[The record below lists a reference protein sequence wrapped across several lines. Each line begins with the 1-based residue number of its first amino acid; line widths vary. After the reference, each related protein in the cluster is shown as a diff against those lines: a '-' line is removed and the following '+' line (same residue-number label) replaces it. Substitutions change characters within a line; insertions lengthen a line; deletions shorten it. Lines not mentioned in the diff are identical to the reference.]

1 MGHNYLLAVYRS
13 FVRTASGGVDV
24 KRRKNIMAG
33 TQCNYVSWVCW
44 GEKFSPYVLGIY
56 FSVYSG
62 GECTHT
68 ASRRRFLACVAAGGV
83 ARAVLF
89 CSCRLVFLSPCT
101 CLWPRVY
108 VRTRIFPCWPIMSKN
123 LTVVDRVHLA
133 QRLQLCECCHPYLNL
148 SGVCHPHGCHI
159 SHWPCISSWAWWLDQ
174 RPCALVTLPQC
185 SVVGYIRISQSSCS
199 LSSWPSPT
207 VMSSETP

>member
-133 QRLQLCECCHPYLNL
+133 QRLHFVSAVIRILT
-148 SGVCHPHGCHI
+148 S
-159 SHWPCISSWAWWLDQ
+159 
-174 RPCALVTLPQC
+174 
-185 SVVGYIRISQSSCS
+185 VGYVIPMAVTYHIGHVFLPEHDGWITDHVHWS
-199 LSSWPSPT
+199 LFRNAL
-207 VMSSETP
+207 